1 MATLL
6 FEIGTEELPAWYVT
20 QGREALAELAAE
32 RFAAARLDVGSIDA
46 YATPRRLA
54 LLVHDL
60 ADASERRIERR
71 RGPAAAVAFDDDGA
85 PSAAAVGFARGQG
98 VAPEALQV
106 EETDRG
112 TYVFAEVATGGTPAQ
127 EVLPELLAGL
137 VRDLPAPRKMRWGEV
152 ETPFVR
158 PVAWLTARLDD
169 AVVPV
174 EVAGR
179 RAEGGTY
186 GHRVHAPGPVALEA
200 PEAYVEALRGAYVL
214 ADPAERRD
222 RTRDAVAAAAEAEGL
237 HPAWTEAL
245 LDEVVDLV
253 EWPVA
258 ILGRF
263 DARYLA
269 LPDVVLEAVMIHHQ
283 RFVPLAGTDGA
294 LADAFVGVSN
304 TDPVDV
310 DVVRR
315 GYEAVLDGRL
325 YDARFF
331 WDADRANT
339 LAHHAWGLSGIA
351 FQRDLGT
358 IADKVARVGVGVGRL
373 MERVGAPDDVRRTV
387 EAAGPLLRAD
397 AATEMVGELPELEGE
412 MGRAYA
418 REEGLGDAVAQALLD
433 GVRPTTPGGTLPEGE
448 AGALLA
454 AADRADTLLGFFALG
469 KRPSGSADPF
479 ALRRAAGALARIA
492 AARAWEVPLRDLVAA
507 AAAAYADGPVEVG
520 DEVVDAV
527 TAFVWERVAQ
537 LLAAEGAD
545 VLAVRAATA
554 DGPPVIDAAR
564 RAHLLVALEGS
575 EAFAALRAT
584 YKRAANLAEGAAEGV
599 AADPARFETPEAER
613 LYAAL
618 APARDG
624 VAALLAEARAQMPA
638 WSLGAGPERAPTP
651 GAGVEAVTALKAPL
665 DAFLDGVLVMV
676 DDPALRANRLALLR
690 EVRDVLRALGAIE
703 ELGG

>member
-6 FEIGTEELPAWYVT
+6 FEIGTEELPSWYVT
-20 QGREALAELAAE
+20 QGREALAALAAE
-32 RFAAARLDVGSIDA
+32 RLEAARLPFGGVEA

-54 LLVHDL
+54 ILVRDL
-60 ADASERRIERR
+60 ADASERRVERR
-71 RGPAAAVAFDDDGA
+71 RGPAASVAFGEDGA

-98 VAPEALQV
+98 VAPEALVV
-106 EETDRG
+106 EETDKG
-112 TYVFAEVATGGTPAQ
+112 AYVFAEVATGGVPAA
-127 EVLPELLAGL
+127 ELLPELLAGL

-186 GHRVHAPGPVALEA
+186 GHRVHAPGAVALDA
-200 PEAYVEALRGAYVL
+200 PEGYVAALRDAWVMV
-214 ADPAERRD
+214 DPDARRTA
-222 RTRDAVAAAAEAEGL
+222 TREAVAAAAEAEGL
-237 HPAWTEAL
+237 TPAWTDAL

-269 LPDVVLEAVMIHHQ
+269 LPDVVLSTVMIHHQ
-283 RFVPLAGTDGA
+283 RFVPLARPDGA

-304 TDPVDV
+304 TDPRDPA
-310 DVVRR
+310 VVRR

-331 WDADRANT
+331 WDADRGST

-358 IADKVARVGVGVGRL
+358 IADKVARVGVGVERL
-373 MERVGAPDDVRRTV
+373 ADRLGVPDDVRRTV
-387 EAAGPLLRAD
+387 EAARPLLRAD
-397 AATEMVGELPELEGE
+397 AATEMVGELPELAGE

-418 REEGLGDAVAQALLD
+418 LEEGLPEPVAQALLD
-433 GVRPTTPGGTLPEGE
+433 GVRPTTAGGTLPEGE

-492 AARAWEVPLRDLVAA
+492 AHRAWDVPLRDLVAA
-507 AAAAYADGPVEVG
+507 VAGAYDGGPVEVDDG
-520 DEVVDAV
+520 VVDAV
-527 TAFVWERVAQ
+527 TAFTWERVAQ
-537 LLAAEGAD
+537 LLAAEGVD

-554 DGPPVIDAAR
+554 DGPSVIEAAR

-575 EAFAALRAT
+575 ATFAALRAT
-584 YKRAANLAEGAAEGV
+584 YKRAANLADGAPEGV
-599 AADPARFETPEAER
+599 AVDPERFETPEAEA
-613 LYAAL
+613 LHAAL
-618 APARDG
+618 GPARDA
-624 VAALLAEARAQMPA
+624 VAALRAEVGEQLPP
-638 WSLGAGPERAPTP
+638 WSLGAGPTQPPAP
-651 GAGVEAVTALKAPL
+651 GAGA
-665 DAFLDGVLVMV
+665 
-676 DDPALRANRLALLR
+676 
-690 EVRDVLRALGAIE
+690 
-703 ELGG
+703 